1 MNSGTVLAIFAI
13 PQNINMKNF
22 YITLIVLVF
31 AFAKANSQV
40 VINELDADTPSTND
54 RQFVELLTD
63 QPFQSLDGYV
73 LVFYNGRDSNNAS
86 YFAADL
92 DGLVSD
98 NNGLVVVGSSR
109 VNPAVD
115 RIVLEAQIQIG
126 ADAVAIYTGDASDF
140 PEDTP
145 PTMVNL
151 IDALAYDTDD
161 ADDVELLQALG
172 LTIQYNEDENNKKT
186 EESIQRMAD
195 GSYEVKAP
203 TPFSLNDA
211 TEPSFIGVD
220 FSITATEF
228 LNEGDFFSIE
238 FTLSRA
244 ASQDFNLSFSLN
256 NQGFNT
262 DDYTGTTE
270 IFIPA
275 GLTSQTLDFNLID
288 DTIDEGDEFFKINL
302 GNNLPAGFKR
312 LRDNVEYLVID
323 NDFTVAN
330 YGNPDNPTFGI
341 VASTAPSDYYDRIDN
356 MSGEDL
362 KNAITSII
370 AETGVVRHHTYADI
384 TTILKDADASA
395 LNSNKVWLL
404 YNEIERRD
412 VLFQD
417 GSNGTGEWN
426 REHVFPR
433 SRGGYNSLE
442 DVDDIADGINFWVE
456 TSVDSLRHGN
466 SDAHHLRA
474 TDAPTNS
481 SRGNQN
487 YNENTNLGYN
497 GPAGSQGSWHG
508 DVARSIFYMTLR
520 YNFTPSQML
529 EVVNGNP
536 DDNTDMGQIGDLETL
551 LRWHNEDP
559 ADDFEMNRNNVIYE
573 WQRNRNPFI
582 DQPDLV
588 DFVFGDKAGQPF
600 TLSEQRDEL
609 DALII
614 YPNPSNGYFFIQN
627 ITEPVQVQVIDALG
641 RIAYAKKITTDTRI
655 DHQLSTGIY
664 LLKLSSNSSSTV
676 RKIIVE

>member
-1 MNSGTVLAIFAI
+1 
-13 PQNINMKNF
+13 MKNI
-22 YITLIVLVF
+22 YISLVILIF
-31 AFAKANSQV
+31 AFAKANSQGV
-40 VINELDADTPSTND
+40 IINELDADTPSTND

-86 YFAADL
+86 YFAEDL
-92 DGLVSD
+92 DGLMSD
-98 NNGLVVVGSSR
+98 SNGLVVVGSSR

-126 ADAVAIYTGDASDF
+126 QDAVALYLGNASDF
-140 PEDTP
+140 PEDTDP
-145 PTMVNL
+145 SNVPTTVTL
-151 IDALAYDTDD
+151 LDALAYDTDD

-172 LTIQYNEDENNKKT
+172 LSTQYNENENGNKT
-186 EESIQRMAD
+186 TESIQRLPD
-195 GSYEVKAP
+195 GTYVVKEP

-220 FSITATEF
+220 FSITATEV
-228 LNEGDFFSIE
+228 LNEGDFFSIT

-244 ASQDFNLSFSLN
+244 ADQDFSLSFSLN
-256 NQGFNT
+256 NQGFDT
-262 DDYTGTTE
+262 SDFTGITE
-270 IFIPA
+270 ISIPA
-275 GLTSQTLDFNLID
+275 GSTSQTLDFNLVD
-288 DTIDEGDEFFKINL
+288 DSIDEGDEFFRVNL

-312 LRDNVEYLVID
+312 LRDNVEYLVVD

-330 YGNPDNPTFGI
+330 YGNPDNPTFGM
-341 VASTAPSDYYDRIDN
+341 VTSTAPSDYYDRIDN
-356 MSGEDL
+356 TSGEEL
-362 KNAITSII
+362 KEAITSII

-404 YNEIERRD
+404 YNEFERRD
-412 VLFQD
+412 VFFQD
-417 GSNGTGEWN
+417 GSDGTGEWN
-426 REHVFPR
+426 REHVYPR

-442 DVDDIADGINFWVE
+442 DIDDIADGINFWIE

-487 YNENTNLGYN
+487 YNENIGLGYN
-497 GPAGSQGSWHG
+497 GPVGSQGSWHG

-520 YNFTPSQML
+520 YNFTPTQML

-536 DDNTDMGQIGDLETL
+536 DNDTNPGQIGDLETL
-551 LRWHNEDP
+551 LRWHEEDP
-559 ADDFEMNRNNVIYE
+559 ADDFEMNRNNVIFE

-582 DQPDLV
+582 DQPELV
-588 DFVFGDKAGQPF
+588 DFVFGDKAGQTF
-600 TLSEQRDEL
+600 TLSTESEQL
-609 DALII
+609 TNIKLF
-614 YPNPSNGYFFIQN
+614 PNPSNGYFFIRN
-627 ITEPVQVQVIDALG
+627 IDRKTQVTIIDALG
-641 RIAYAKKITTDTRI
+641 RIAFAKAITSSTRI
-655 DHQLSTGIY
+655 DHQLSSGIY
-664 LLKLSSNSSSTV
+664 LIKLQTNAGTDI
-676 RKIIVE
+676 RKMIVK